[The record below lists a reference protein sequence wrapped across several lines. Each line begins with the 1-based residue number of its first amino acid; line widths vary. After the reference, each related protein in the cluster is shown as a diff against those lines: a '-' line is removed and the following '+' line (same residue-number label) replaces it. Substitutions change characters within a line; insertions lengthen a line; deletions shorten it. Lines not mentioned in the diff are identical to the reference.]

1 MPNYDWTCV
10 AGHVRADHYVHV
22 LGIET
27 VLCDCGETMHPVA
40 SFGRGL
46 TYFEEGRGRWIHN
59 LGPQPVYVTSHE
71 QHKAEMKK
79 AGVEWSTGWAKQK
92 TGGWV

>member
-1 MPNYDWTCV
+1 MPNYDWECLD
-10 AGHVRADHYVHV
+10 GHRAEHYVHV

-27 VLCDCGETMHPVA
+27 KICPCGQTMHPAA

-46 TYFEEGRGRWIHN
+46 TFFEEGRGRWIHN
-59 LGPQPVYVTSHE
+59 MGAEPVYVTSHE
-71 QHKAEMKK
+71 QHKALMRERKL
-79 AGVEWSTGWAKQK
+79 EWSTGRDKLG